1 MTIPDQF
8 RQALHRALEVMPVK
22 KAVKKLITDNPL
34 IYSYDLAA
42 RVIGIEENKLR
53 CKVRK

>member
-1 MTIPDQF
+1 MTVPDQF
-8 RQALHRALEVMPVK
+8 RQALHKALEEMPVK
-22 KAVKKLITDNPL
+22 AAVKKIITENPL

-53 CKVRK
+53 CKVNK